1 MGFMD
6 RGDQECVKCV
16 KKLETGIKIETH
28 IISPKSG
35 VWCLVGTDF
44 MTSPLNVRRCN
55 ESKFF
60 ITRR

>member
-28 IISPKSG
+28 IIYEVHQEFTTAQCSFRAAGGKERS
-35 VWCLVGTDF
+35 WKNT
-44 MTSPLNVRRCN
+44 
-55 ESKFF
+55 
-60 ITRR
+60 